1 MEGVLGGPR
10 PGPHPH
16 RLPPQPGNG
25 PRTPRPTDRRQPAH
39 GHPARTRRAA
49 AAGLPP
55 GRFRPSKSA
64 TADDGGTRSAAAELP
79 SPRTP
84 VLPGSVRTGEGLDTL
99 RAHLGPGTTAVMLG
113 PSGAGKASLLNAPEG
128 TSETAASVGRS
139 GGRHTTTTPACTCWP
154 LAGPFWTPPG
164 IRSLEGAADCLLL
177 MTCSP
182 TSPPSPRTAAT
193 PTAATTATW
202 AAPARPCIESGS

>member
-1 MEGVLGGPR
+1 MQER
-10 PGPHPH
+10 H
-16 RLPPQPGNG
+16 R
-25 PRTPRPTDRRQPAH
+25 RR
-39 GHPARTRRAA
+39 RRN
-49 AAGLPP
+49 
-55 GRFRPSKSA
+55 
-64 TADDGGTRSAAAELP
+64 AERRRCP

-177 MTCSP
+177 TTCSP
-182 TSPPSPRTAAT
+182 TLPPSPRTAAT

-202 AAPARPCIESGS
+202 AAPARRPPAPARLPPLGRPPGASSRARSPTADAARTRRRWPTPAASGRP